1 MKAYKGFNKDMTCR
15 GFQYKEGGEYETD
28 RAELCECGFHACE
41 APLKVWDFYPPV
53 DGNRFCEVEQ
63 DGDVKN
69 EGADGKSV
77 STKIKIGAEIG
88 IPGLVKA
95 HVDWCKKQTMDATK
109 TADMTDKGGNYAKIG
124 SSGYS
129 AQIGSSGNYAK
140 IGSSG
145 DYAKIGSS
153 GDYAKI
159 GSSGDYAKIGLSGD
173 YAKIGSSG
181 NSAQIECTGKNAVVA
196 CAGANTIVKAPVGAW
211 VCLSEYGEVDDEII
225 CVGMRA
231 FRIDGDK
238 YKPDTW
244 YALKGGKVV
253 EVNE

>member
-1 MKAYKGFNKDMTCR
+1 MKAYKGFNNDMTCR
-15 GFQYKEGGEYETD
+15 GFQYEEGGEYETD
-28 RAELCECGFHACE
+28 RAEVCECGFHACE

-95 HVDWCKKQTMDATK
+95 HVEWCKKQTMDATK
-109 TADMTDKGGNYAKIG
+109 TPDMTDKGGDF
-124 SSGYS
+124 
-129 AQIGSSGNYAK
+129 AK

-145 DYAKIGSS
+145 DFAQIGSS
-153 GDYAKI
+153 GDYAQ
-159 GSSGDYAKIGLSGD
+159 
-173 YAKIGSSG
+173 IGSSG
-181 NSAQIECTGKNAVVA
+181 NSAQIGSSGDFAKIGSSCDYAKIECTGKNAVVA

-211 VCLSEYGEVDDEII
+211 ICLSEYGKVKGEIV
-225 CVGMRA
+225 CVGMNA
-231 FRIDGDK
+231 FRIDGKK

-244 YALKGGKVV
+244 YTLKGGKVV
-253 EVNE
+253 KAEEGKE